1 MYRKRKISNIK
12 TTNNKQGGK
21 EMKRKISERVI
32 ECFISC
38 SNGNGLQATVMGTR
52 NLVRRKLNRRQTKRE
67 VTSLGILV
75 WTERTHSL

>member
-1 MYRKRKISNIK
+1 
-12 TTNNKQGGK
+12 
-21 EMKRKISERVI
+21 MKRKLVSVLL
-32 ECFISC
+32 SV
-38 SNGNGLQATVMGTR
+38 SLVAATVMGTR

>member
-1 MYRKRKISNIK
+1 
-12 TTNNKQGGK
+12 
-21 EMKRKISERVI
+21 MKRKLVSVLL
-32 ECFISC
+32 SV
-38 SNGNGLQATVMGTR
+38 SLVAKNGNGVQRTVTGTR

>member
-1 MYRKRKISNIK
+1 
-12 TTNNKQGGK
+12 
-21 EMKRKISERVI
+21 MKRKLVSVLLSVSLVAAMAMG
-32 ECFISC
+32 CK
-38 SNGNGLQATVMGTR
+38 ATVTGTR